1 MWSGSGQCIASE
13 AMTAPSAAT
22 TASRGRI
29 SVHFFSSAANLWQKD
44 VIERPYG
51 RGPGQEGAGMT
62 YFDERAITQVTD
74 DELLIPGG
82 LGRTEPDLR
91 DQLARA
97 EEARADERSKRMTA
111 EAAAEHLAELI
122 AAEHVNVVAERD
134 RADLAE
140 AALANAERTA
150 KEMAE
155 LVQAQSDRAD
165 RAEEASRQA
174 LAAYLD
180 DPFRAVEGPP
190 SRVERLRAKLGR

>member
-1 MWSGSGQCIASE
+1 
-13 AMTAPSAAT
+13 
-22 TASRGRI
+22 
-29 SVHFFSSAANLWQKD
+29 
-44 VIERPYG
+44 
-51 RGPGQEGAGMT
+51 MT
-62 YFDERAITQVTD
+62 YFDEQAITQVTG

-82 LGRTEPDLR
+82 FRSTEPDLR

-111 EAAAEHLAELI
+111 ETAAEHLADLI
-122 AAEHVNVVAERD
+122 AAEHVNVVAERE
-134 RADLAE
+134 RAERAE
-140 AALANAERTA
+140 AALAKAERTA

-180 DPFRAVEGPP
+180 DPFRSVTPPP
-190 SRVERLRAKLGR
+190 SRAERLRAKLAR